1 MPSHTICRL
10 WRATAKGREGD
21 GRCQAQ
27 GQAGGRACAN
37 ARLTF
42 RRGLQLCA
50 LVAQLEDALA
60 HLLHKARRAACR
72 VHASGGGG
80 GGRACERVSVG
91 GLSGVH
97 GCTADGW
104 EGGRHAR
111 TRQARIHSLLLG
123 LEECSHCGVG
133 GCTGEGGARG
143 RGGANSTAH
152 TLSSWLAGRRC
163 GGACGHTCP
172 APHEQQQQQQRL
184 TGWRAHQQLVH
195 ALLQAPQRLARA
207 EGPALEPSCAAQL
220 HATCGGRPAG
230 VGGRLGERRRGA
242 AKTQLQPPPPLT
254 FFRVVSWRPRQSATC
269 LSGMSSW
276 PCSSVHGRVGGGGER
291 EGDAMGVRASGCSAK
306 AAPQRGSRAVHA
318 GRLPARTLASMRLR
332 SAWPS
337 TMHPS
342 SASGGGVTS
351 TTRGVEGGGLVSR
364 LRRRVGAPPPHARFL
379 HLTGAT
385 PSADGGRLGVGGCAG
400 LGPCSASSL
409 GSSSSSSSSPPRPP
423 SLGAR
428 LRRARS
434 PAAMSHPAIP
444 STWHEAGAS
453 PSVQNSAFMTGR
465 GGGNGGSARA
475 AFSAAM
481 HRAGSTGGSKWPPS
495 CCSGRAP
502 CASAACAHRPASSA
516 GSGRRGGG
524 GGEGMPTSSVSH
536 ESV

>member
-1 MPSHTICRL
+1 MTAGVRRRGRRAGGLAPTRASPSGEACSSARL
-10 WRATAKGREGD
+10 WLSLKTRWRIFCT
-21 GRCQAQ
+21 
-27 GQAGGRACAN
+27 
-37 ARLTF
+37 
-42 RRGLQLCA
+42 RR
-50 LVAQLEDALA
+50 DALPA
-60 HLLHKARRAACR
+60 GCMPA
-72 VHASGGGG
+72 GGGG

-269 LSGMSSW
+269 LSGMSSR
-276 PCSSVHGRVGGGGER
+276 PCSSVHGRVGGGG
-291 EGDAMGVRASGCSAK
+291 G
-306 AAPQRGSRAVHA
+306 
-318 GRLPARTLASMRLR
+318 
-332 SAWPS
+332 
-337 TMHPS
+337 
-342 SASGGGVTS
+342 
-351 TTRGVEGGGLVSR
+351 
-364 LRRRVGAPPPHARFL
+364 
-379 HLTGAT
+379 
-385 PSADGGRLGVGGCAG
+385 
-400 LGPCSASSL
+400 
-409 GSSSSSSSSPPRPP
+409 
-423 SLGAR
+423 
-428 LRRARS
+428 
-434 PAAMSHPAIP
+434 
-444 STWHEAGAS
+444 
-453 PSVQNSAFMTGR
+453 
-465 GGGNGGSARA
+465 
-475 AFSAAM
+475 
-481 HRAGSTGGSKWPPS
+481 
-495 CCSGRAP
+495 
-502 CASAACAHRPASSA
+502 
-516 GSGRRGGG
+516 
-524 GGEGMPTSSVSH
+524 
-536 ESV
+536 